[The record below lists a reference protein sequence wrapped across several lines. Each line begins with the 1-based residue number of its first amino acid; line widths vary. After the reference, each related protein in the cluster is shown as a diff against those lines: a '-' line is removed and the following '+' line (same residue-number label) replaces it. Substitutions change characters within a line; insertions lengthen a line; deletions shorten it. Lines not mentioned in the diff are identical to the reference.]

1 MAAPDSRSAARER
14 GSATDVAGVV
24 ILSGCAVWSLIS
36 AVGREARPEGV
47 LLAVF
52 AVAAGYACGRICG
65 TLLPVAAASAIAV
78 AALGLAIASRQGV
91 PGAAVGSPIQP
102 GHTGAAAA
110 LLVLSAGAAC
120 CAAAASRSV
129 ALTLGLRLLALA
141 VACAALALGSVPAF
155 AAAIGVLLCSLAAVR
170 MRQRAVALAGLAL
183 ATGLVIATSW
193 GVAEDALP
201 DGLTVSLEGQLT
213 QNRVALWQDAVALAK
228 EDPVRGVGPHRFGK
242 LSTTAQQSVGS
253 DGKPHSASFQ
263 QAAEQGVVGVA
274 LLGATFG
281 WMLYG
286 LWRSPRSTPVVLSA
300 GAALTALA
308 VLAGIGNSL
317 SFAPVTAGTG
327 LLAGLATARVASEGS
342 TTRGTHTARS
352 TDGAKADNLTEL

>member
-14 GSATDVAGVV
+14 GGASDVAGVV
-24 ILSGCAVWSLIS
+24 VLSGCAVWSLIS
-36 AVGREARPEGV
+36 AAGREARPEGV

-65 TLLPVAAASAIAV
+65 TLLPVAASSAAAL

-91 PGAAVGSPIQP
+91 PGANVGAATQP

-110 LLVLSAGAAC
+110 LLVLAAGAAC
-120 CAAAASRSV
+120 CAASAARPPV
-129 ALTLGLRLLALA
+129 LRLGLRVLALA
-141 VACAALALGSVPAF
+141 VACTALALGSMVGF
-155 AAAIGVLLCSLAAVR
+155 AAALGVLLCSLAAVR
-170 MRQRAVALAGLAL
+170 MRRRTVAIAGLAL
-183 ATGLVIATSW
+183 AAGLVVATSW

-213 QNRVALWQDAVALAK
+213 QNRVALWRDAIALAQ
-228 EDPVRGVGPHRFGK
+228 EDPIRGVGPDRFGK
-242 LSTTAQQSVGS
+242 LSSTAQQSLGS
-253 DGKPHSASFQ
+253 DGKPHSASLQ

-274 LLGATFG
+274 LLGAAFG

-286 LWRSPRSTPVVLSA
+286 LLRSPRSTPVVLSA

-308 VLAGIGNSL
+308 VLASVGNAL
-317 SFAPVTAGTG
+317 SFAPVTAGAG
-327 LLAGLATARVASEGS
+327 LLAGLATARVAAEGGVGA
-342 TTRGTHTARS
+342 GTQVARR
-352 TDGAKADNLTEL
+352 TEADSRAV